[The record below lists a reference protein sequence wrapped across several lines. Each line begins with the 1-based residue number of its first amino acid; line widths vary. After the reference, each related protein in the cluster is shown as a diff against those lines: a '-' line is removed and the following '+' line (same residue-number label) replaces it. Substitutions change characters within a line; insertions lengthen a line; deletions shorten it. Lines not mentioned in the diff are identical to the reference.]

1 MNRARNTRSYFS
13 QQPILSSQVDEYYKN
28 ILTISLEIQ
37 KRLEYL
43 ISIHEKEDCNSKCL
57 LELNEKKTELLTI
70 MTDYLTKKTTRIET
84 TNKLDVLNAKLA

>member
-1 MNRARNTRSYFS
+1 MNRARNTKSYFS
-13 QQPILSSQVDEYYKN
+13 QQPILSIQVDEYYKN

-57 LELNEKKTELLTI
+57 LELNEKKTELITI
-70 MTDYLTKKTTRIET
+70 MNDYLTKKTTRIET